1 MRNKILMGAV
11 AVCFAA
17 AVMQPLQA
25 QAARKLT
32 RKTVKGLGPAGLA
45 PTGAEV
51 SPTGQYSSAELEEM
65 RTQILNLHDHVEQ
78 LGGMARQGTVDLGT
92 LRQARAKIQTLQY
105 KQLNAIRQAISP
117 SAMNTA
123 LQQAHKTIKDY
134 VEQQKTARSNVAA
147 KLKPNFVDGSSFPV
161 PTDFCESQSTA
172 IANAQQ
178 GNDSASASGGTLGKT
193 DTAASATTGTP
204 VAPMDVMTPVIN
216 PVDPSTLRI
225 PVGVVLAV
233 DIIVFVADTVK
244 EVAQDACKEDILGEN
259 ASLACI
265 AVDVLAVVAEAVGEG
280 VHFCD
285 DDLTANVIDTSYVG
299 IADVHSDLF
308 SIGTSLDSHL
318 TSVDADIDA
327 NLLADTTLIDQNIA
341 NLSTQVNTDFVN
353 TEALIT
359 TDFNALT
366 TQITQGTALLQA
378 YLKQIMKLQLE
389 PSGLAKI
396 VPAILTCTGTN
407 CPNVLAMCPAAG
419 CSWNNVGP
427 LP

>member
-17 AVMQPLQA
+17 VAMQPLRA

-32 RKTVKGLGPAGLA
+32 RKTVNGPRPAALV

-51 SPTGQYSSAELEEM
+51 SPSGQYSAAELEEM
-65 RTQILNLHDHVEQ
+65 RTQILNLHNHVEQ
-78 LGGMARQGTVDLGT
+78 LGGMARQGTVDLDT
-92 LRQARAKIQTLQY
+92 LRQAKSKIQTLSY
-105 KQLNAIRQAISP
+105 RQLNVIRQSISP
-117 SAMNTA
+117 SAMNAA
-123 LQQAHKTIKDY
+123 LQQAQKTINDY
-134 VEQQKTARSNVAA
+134 VEQQKTARSSAA
-147 KLKPNFVDGSSFPV
+147 GRQKPKFVDGSGFPV

-172 IANAQQ
+172 LANAQQ
-178 GNDSASASGGTLGKT
+178 GNDSASASGGTLGST
-193 DTAASATTGTP
+193 DTPTTASTGSP
-204 VAPMDVMTPVIN
+204 VAPTDVMTPVIN

-244 EVAQDACKEDILGEN
+244 DVAQDACKEDILGEN

-265 AVDVLAVVAEAVGEG
+265 AVDILAVVADAVGEG

-308 SIGTSLDSHL
+308 NIGTSLDNHL
-318 TSVDADIDA
+318 T
-327 NLLADTTLIDQNIA
+327 N
-341 NLSTQVNTDFVN
+341 VNTDIDTNLTNDFTSLTTTVN
-353 TEALIT
+353 SDATVTDTLIT
-359 TDFNALT
+359 NDFNALT

-378 YLKQIMKLQLE
+378 YLKQIMKLQLT
-389 PSGLAKI
+389 PQGLQKI

-407 CPNVLAMCPAAG
+407 CPNVLANCPAAG

>member
-1 MRNKILMGAV
+1 MKNKILMGAV

-17 AVMQPLQA
+17 GVMQPLRA
-25 QAARKLT
+25 QAATKLT
-32 RKTVKGLGPAGLA
+32 RTSVKGPGRAGLA

-51 SPTGQYSSAELEEM
+51 SPTGQYSPAELEEM
-65 RTQILNLHDHVEQ
+65 RTQILNLHDHIEQ
-78 LGGMARQGTVDLGT
+78 LGGMARQGTVDLDT
-92 LRQARAKIQTLQY
+92 LRQAKTKIQTLSY
-105 KQLNAIRQAISP
+105 KQLNVIRQAISP
-117 SAMNTA
+117 SAMNAA
-123 LQQAHKTIKDY
+123 LQQAQKTIKDY
-134 VEQQKTARSNVAA
+134 VEQQKTARSSVAA
-147 KLKPNFVDGSSFPV
+147 KLKPNFVDGTSFPV
-161 PTDFCESQSTA
+161 PTDFCESQSTML
-172 IANAQQ
+172 ANAQQ

-193 DTAASATTGTP
+193 DTPATATTGTP

-265 AVDVLAVVAEAVGEG
+265 AVDILAVVADAVGEG

-308 SIGTSLDSHL
+308 SIGTSLDNHL
-318 TSVDADIDA
+318 TNVDTDID
-327 NLLADTTLIDQNIA
+327 T
-341 NLSTQVNTDFVN
+341 NLSNDFTSLTTTVNNAATATD
-353 TEALIT
+353 ALIT

-378 YLKQIMKLQLE
+378 YLKQIMKLQLT
-389 PSGLAKI
+389 PDGLKKI
-396 VPAILTCTGTN
+396 DPPILTCTGTN
-407 CPNVLAMCPAAG
+407 CPNVLAQCPAAG